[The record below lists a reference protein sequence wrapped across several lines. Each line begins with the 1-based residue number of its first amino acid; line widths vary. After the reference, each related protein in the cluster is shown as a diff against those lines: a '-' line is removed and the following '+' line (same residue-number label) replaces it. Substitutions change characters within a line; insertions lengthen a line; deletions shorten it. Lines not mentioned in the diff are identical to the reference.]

1 VQYVQVY
8 LKQLN
13 TYWIAFIKLGEIIN
27 TNDVMVFDEENLD
40 QEWSRS
46 WSRLSVC
53 VCKYSPNHEHAS
65 WTIGMGFKGLLRT
78 NHIKL

>member
-40 QEWSRS
+40 QE
-46 WSRLSVC
+46 
-53 VCKYSPNHEHAS
+53 
-65 WTIGMGFKGLLRT
+65 
-78 NHIKL
+78 